1 KLLVFKKQNAS
12 SSLSLIPVADKRAA
26 NMVGVTWK
34 AVLRRVLQ
42 GKTLSL
48 DAIYQQIAPYA
59 KHRQNEHW
67 QAKVRQVLQDE
78 RYFVRVD
85 SGVYTL
91 TE

>member
-1 KLLVFKKQNAS
+1 
-12 SSLSLIPVADKRAA
+12 
-26 NMVGVTWK
+26 
-34 AVLRRVLQ
+34 RVLQ